1 MTDEVSNLSGNGDL
15 AMWLCDSGWVPR
27 NDAQWTRIM
36 PLWNEI
42 AQLRAENARLTAEN
56 ELLRAVADAS
66 NDLRMF
72 VAITQSN
79 EPYDE
84 FVHKLLTMAA
94 KIQAAIEGG
103 ALTE

>member
-42 AQLRAENARLTAEN
+42 AQLRAENARLVAELACEFDDNFVKEIEQFLGKTA
-56 ELLRAVADAS
+56 VKDG
-66 NDLRMF
+66 
-72 VAITQSN
+72 
-79 EPYDE
+79 
-84 FVHKLLTMAA
+84 K
-94 KIQAAIEGG
+94 
-103 ALTE
+103 

>member
-42 AQLRAENARLTAEN
+42 AQLRAENARLTADLAWIHHAASWLKN
-56 ELLRAVADAS
+56 NNVNPRAW
-66 NDLRMF
+66 
-72 VAITQSN
+72 QC
-79 EPYDE
+79 
-84 FVHKLLTMAA
+84 
-94 KIQAAIEGG
+94 IQDIIDRAEGG
-103 ALTE
+103 K